1 MTKRRRLKQ
10 AIRTTIT
17 KNNENDD
24 ERSLSCAFNKSIRL
38 MLFQSLNYFRL

>member
-10 AIRTTIT
+10 AIQTTII

-24 ERSLSCAFNKSIRL
+24 EKSLSCAFDKSI
-38 MLFQSLNYFRL
+38 